1 MGRESKLWY
10 KRGDASG
17 RARTGERGC
26 GLKQPVRGR
35 ENCTGDKRGLE
46 KKRFATNTVD
56 RKKVLD
62 HPTELPHSLYNQPG
76 GECEQH
82 G

>member
-1 MGRESKLWY
+1 
-10 KRGDASG
+10 
-17 RARTGERGC
+17 
-26 GLKQPVRGR
+26 VRGR